1 MLSTCDCLQ
10 IFSIRQ
16 NNGFEQSNSASGF
29 TLLPTD
35 SATTCET
42 SRFSIPETIA
52 SRNTYQVNR
61 GLVVTLPSEAQ
72 TYSHLPA
79 GYSDRWLTL
88 SVSPFLTF
96 TPSSLTHP
104 EMTLPK
110 SILNVPSSRRSK
122 LTGLRVSSTLS
133 VGPMLAVSLPCG
145 TSFRTAWLNE
155 ESSNPGLFH
164 PGISKLAS

>member
-1 MLSTCDCLQ
+1 M
-10 IFSIRQ
+10 
-16 NNGFEQSNSASGF
+16 
-29 TLLPTD
+29 TD

-96 TPSSLTHP
+96 TPSRA
-104 EMTLPK
+104 
-110 SILNVPSSRRSK
+110 N
-122 LTGLRVSSTLS
+122 
-133 VGPMLAVSLPCG
+133 AVSMLLG
-145 TSFRTAWLNE
+145 SGYFHE
-155 ESSNPGLFH
+155 GLFNNNTIANYGY
-164 PGISKLAS
+164 PRPCPCRPRS